1 MSRAVRLFSST
12 ASLVLYVR
20 IRVGPMAPTH
30 FRELRMELKEFLAQT
45 LAEIAE
51 GVATGAE
58 AASKFGAI
66 VNPGGVGLGGVEFSP
81 EKVSIEFT
89 IGLTVTDG
97 TKTKGGIG
105 VVAGIFALGSQ
116 GESTGTTGSTTH
128 IKFTIPAILPNP
140 VKRKKS

>member
-1 MSRAVRLFSST
+1 
-12 ASLVLYVR
+12 
-20 IRVGPMAPTH
+20 
-30 FRELRMELKEFLAQT
+30 MELKEFLSQT

-58 AASKFGAI
+58 AASKFGAV
-66 VNPGGVGLGGVEFSP
+66 VNPGAIHMGGVELP
-81 EKVSIEFT
+81 PDEVSIEFT
-89 IGLTVTDG
+89 IGLTVSDG

-140 VKRKKS
+140 VKRKKN